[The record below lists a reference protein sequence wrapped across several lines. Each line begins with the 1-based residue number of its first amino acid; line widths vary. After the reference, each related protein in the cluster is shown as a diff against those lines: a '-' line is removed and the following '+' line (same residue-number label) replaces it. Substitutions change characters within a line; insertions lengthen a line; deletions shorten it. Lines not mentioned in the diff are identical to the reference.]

1 MHMCNVDGGSLVNKH
16 VLNYFTAWER
26 NLNEINKQF
35 FKKLAISMKARQRN
49 ILYGLYGSMQE
60 MFQEMNTI
68 IQERQGTLKEYQ
80 SYIIQ
85 LFLYPPPKHFFV
97 QLAILSDSQ
106 INS

>member
-1 MHMCNVDGGSLVNKH
+1 MVKSLVYIH
-16 VLNYFTAWER
+16 NYFTAWER

-68 IQERQGTLKEYQ
+68 IQERQGKLKEYQ
-80 SYIIQ
+80 SYVIQ
-85 LFLYPPPKHFFV
+85 LFLYPPPKQFICTV
-97 QLAILSDSQ
+97 SNLI
-106 INS
+106 